1 MQKDTNMTAPMQFK
15 RAERKAIPFKAA
27 VAGPS
32 GSGKTEGM
40 LKMLTE
46 LVGPHGKFA
55 VIDTENGS
63 ASLYSDRYTFDT
75 LVLNAPYTSDRYIQ
89 AMQAA
94 VDAGYDAVGVDSIS
108 HQWDGEGGILRRK
121 EAKDVK
127 GGNQWTNWADFSK
140 EHERFRSKILS
151 LPIHFVATIRS
162 KIEYV
167 QEEANGKKSVKKV
180 GMKPIT
186 REGMD
191 YEFSLLF
198 DIDVEHRAYAAKD
211 RTGLFGDPN
220 QAHDLMTAYVG
231 QKIVKWL
238 SSGKAIQAASAK
250 TLGAIDG
257 AVQQLEDLDATTGAQ
272 ASEWV
277 AMNRGTWEYSE
288 ELAAATLDK
297 LQQRVLKA
305 TTTFHSPAEE
315 EAIAA

>member
-1 MQKDTNMTAPMQFK
+1 MAAPFQFK

-167 QEEANGKKSVKKV
+167 QEETNGKKSVKKV

-191 YEFSLLF
+191 YEFSILF
-198 DIDVEHRAYAAKD
+198 DVDTEHRAYVAKD
-211 RTGLFGDPN
+211 RTGIFGDPN
-220 QAHDLMTAYVG
+220 HAHDLMTDSVG
-231 QKIVKWL
+231 KQISTWL
-238 SSGKAIQAASAK
+238 ASGKVIPQPSRETMLAIDAMVEQLRSLDFTQGNAAADWVAKNRSNWEFGEDLAQAALAK
-250 TLGAIDG
+250 LTAR
-257 AVQQLEDLDATTGAQ
+257 AEALDRT
-272 ASEWV
+272 SV
-277 AMNRGTWEYSE
+277 
-288 ELAAATLDK
+288 
-297 LQQRVLKA
+297 
-305 TTTFHSPAEE
+305 AEE
-315 EAIAA
+315 ESDLAA